1 MVVGF
6 LLIGGLQFP
15 NDLCNVDQLVVVFY
29 LETKNPVKPPCGV
42 PLVAP
47 MVFRYQT
54 FIYTTLSDMKT
65 EVFGLN

>member
-29 LETKNPVKPPCGV
+29 LETKNPVN
-42 PLVAP
+42 PLVGAAGSSNGISVP
-47 MVFRYQT
+47 NFYIYYFVRY
-54 FIYTTLSDMKT
+54 
-65 EVFGLN
+65 EN